1 MRTIYRPFVKT
12 FLVESTF
19 TSGVTLTD
27 STGAE
32 ISCNFVNLTTSSG
45 SNDSRSNLIFLEPS
59 GMTSNV
65 PTGPSVGASAGS
77 GTGEIV
83 ASGCSAIDGSGA
95 LGDCCSPNNGVA
107 QLVLGIGDRVSAVS
121 ISNMP
126 AEVTD
131 TTANGTF
138 VRCFLTYGNV
148 NVQNPLKDGEYGR
161 GS

>member
-65 PTGPSVGASAGS
+65 PTGAIVGVS
-77 GTGEIV
+77 GMEEG
-83 ASGCSAIDGSGA
+83 GCSAIDGSGA

-107 QLVLGIGDRVSAVS
+107 QLVLGIGDRVSAVY
-121 ISNMP
+121 ISNMVT
-126 AEVTD
+126 EVTD

>member
-27 STGAE
+27 STGGE
-32 ISCNFVNLTTSSG
+32 ISCNFVNLTTSAGSG
-45 SNDSRSNLIFLEPS
+45 DSRHNVILLEPS

-65 PTGPSVGASAGS
+65 PTGPSGMVDGGA
-77 GTGEIV
+77 
-83 ASGCSAIDGSGA
+83 SAIDGSGM
-95 LGDCCSPNNGVA
+95 LGDIAQPNNGVA
-107 QLVLGIGDRVSAVS
+107 QLVLGIGDRVSAVN
-121 ISNMP
+121 ITNMVT
-126 AEVTD
+126 EVTD

-148 NVQNPLKDGEYGR
+148 NVQNTLKDGQYGR
-161 GS
+161 GF